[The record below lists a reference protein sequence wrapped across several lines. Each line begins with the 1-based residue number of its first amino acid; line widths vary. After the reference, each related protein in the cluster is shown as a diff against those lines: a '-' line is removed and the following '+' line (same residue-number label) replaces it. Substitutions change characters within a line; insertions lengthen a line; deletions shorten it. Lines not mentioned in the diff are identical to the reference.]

1 MQKMIGGNEMA
12 RKTRYRH
19 YAEGLQRM
27 NNTQQTQVEKSTGKS
42 ILQKLKEL
50 KGQEFRM
57 TVPIGGTDGE

>member
-1 MQKMIGGNEMA
+1 LIGGKEMA
-12 RKTRYRH
+12 RKTRYRQ

-27 NNTQQTQVEKSTGKS
+27 KNTQQTQVEKTTTKS
-42 ILQKLKEL
+42 LLQKLKEL